1 MKNYNV
7 LSVIL
12 LAMALSNC
20 GGTKKGENTI
30 FNFDTSSFSAKYTL
44 KKY

>member
-1 MKNYNV
+1 
-7 LSVIL
+7 
-12 LAMALSNC
+12 MALSNC

-30 FNFDTSSFSAKYTL
+30 FNFTSSFSAKYTL